1 MALRIRLSKFGR
13 THHPIY
19 RIVVMDSR
27 SPREGRYVDIL
38 GTYDPK
44 RKELLDIKPE
54 KVKKWL
60 EKGAELTDRA
70 ESILKNAKII

>member
-1 MALRIRLSKFGR
+1 
-13 THHPIY
+13 
-19 RIVVMDSR
+19 MDSR